1 LGQILT
7 STSVAISFF
16 LPSSRNPGTPIAL
29 PSLKER
35 AMHIH
40 ASNMNMNSASL
51 YSAAAAE
58 KAAAAQR
65 AADVRK
71 KLMKSAS
78 DIEGVSSPDEAYMIG
93 QWMDSR
99 HSQVLGEDEYHT
111 VASGKDPDFG

>member
-1 LGQILT
+1 M
-7 STSVAISFF
+7 SFF
-16 LPSSRNPGTPIAL
+16 SSARQNSGSAIAL
-29 PSLKER
+29 PLHEGG

-40 ASNMNMNSASL
+40 ATQMNMNSASL

-78 DIEGVSSPDEAYMIG
+78 DIEGVSNPDEAFLIG
-93 QWMDSR
+93 QWTDSR
-99 HSQVLGEDEYHT
+99 HSQVESADQYHT
-111 VASGKDPDFG
+111 AASGRDADFG